1 MLEICALKTGV
12 AYAAYLLLIGENGY
26 AGSFRLIA
34 LKYRLKSCICANPV
48 VLTVTSH
55 QSAIQTYVLSLER
68 RNNLKL
74 SRNEVVLHYSVFV
87 KENREK
93 MGLDLLRY
101 LIGIESTRTDQNV
114 GLFTLVG
121 LGKSHL

>member
-48 VLTVTSH
+48 VLTVASH

-87 KENREK
+87 KENRENIE
-93 MGLDLLRY
+93 LDLLGY
-101 LIGIESTRTDQNV
+101 LIGIERTRAYQNV
-114 GLFTLVG
+114 ELLTLDA
-121 LGKSHL
+121 LGKCSL